1 MNEPDP
7 LLRALDRVAAEQ
19 LRPGL
24 AQRVLAQRQPFRSSS
39 WAFPALVAAAACS
52 LATVLFWISLPQA
65 DTSAANLAQW
75 GDLADT
81 AKDLAP

>member
-24 AQRVLAQRQPFRSSS
+24 AQRVLVRHRRPGAS
-39 WAFPALVAAAACS
+39 WALPALVAAAACS
-52 LATVLFWISLPQA
+52 VATVLFWTSLPQA

-75 GDLADT
+75 GEMADT